1 MCCARPNNWFKPQ
14 ENAISTTAESRADGY
29 ESFYR
34 EFDSPL
40 MRQLRREAYGEDIGQ
55 HSWVSADELRGD
67 IQRLRLTN
75 SSRFL
80 DLGCGPCGPLAFVV
94 STVRCQGTGVDFSP
108 SALQV
113 GRKRAAE
120 LGIESLLSLRETDL
134 NETLPFGPRSFDAVM
149 SLDVVLHLQDR
160 AQFFCDVARLLS
172 VGGRFLFTDA
182 GVITGPVSNE
192 DIRKRSVH
200 GYTQF
205 VVAGW
210 NEALLDSA
218 RLTLIETED
227 RTTSVLKNATGRL
240 TAMQAHR
247 AELEQLSGASAVAS
261 QRAYLETLV
270 DLCERKA
277 ISRIMYLAEV
287 NAETAI

>member
-1 MCCARPNNWFKPQ
+1 M
-14 ENAISTTAESRADGY
+14 TAPTESRADGY

-40 MRQLRREAYGEDIGQ
+40 MQQLRREAYGEDIGQ

-67 IQRLRLTN
+67 IQRLELTT

-80 DLGCGPCGPLAFVV
+80 DLGCGPCGPLAFIV
-94 STVRCQGTGVDFSP
+94 SNVRCHGTGLELSP

-113 GRKRAAE
+113 GRTRAAA
-120 LGIESLLSLRETDL
+120 LGIESLFSVQEADL
-134 NETLPFGPRSFDAVM
+134 NEPLPFEPSSFDAIV
-149 SLDVVLHLQDR
+149 SLDVVLHLRDR
-160 AQFFCDVARLLS
+160 EKYFHDVARLLPA
-172 VGGRFLFTDA
+172 GGRFLFTDA
-182 GVITGPVSNE
+182 GVITGSVSNE

-210 NEALLDSA
+210 NERLLAST
-218 RLTLIETED
+218 RLSLVETED
-227 RTTSVLKNATGRL
+227 RTVSVLKNAKGRL
-240 TAMQAHR
+240 AAMQAHR

-261 QRAYLETLV
+261 QQDYLETLV
-270 DLCERKA
+270 DLSERKA
-277 ISRIMYLAEV
+277 ISRIMYLVEA
-287 NAETAI
+287 NAETAV